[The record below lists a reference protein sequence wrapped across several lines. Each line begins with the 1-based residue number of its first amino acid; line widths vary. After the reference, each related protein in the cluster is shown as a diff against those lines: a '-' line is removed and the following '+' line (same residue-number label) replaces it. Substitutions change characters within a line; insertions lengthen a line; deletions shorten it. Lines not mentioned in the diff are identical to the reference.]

1 LVYEHDFVY
10 WLAMEAAPEKRFAK
24 FGPYDADLR
33 TGELR
38 KHGIRLRLQEQPFQV
53 LAMLLSNPGELVTR
67 EQLQKRLWPGD
78 TFVDFDHGLNTAI
91 NKLREVLSDSSATP
105 KYIETLPRRGYRFLG
120 AVEFKDGASAGTEV
134 PSATPTVAAPTN
146 QMGTDL
152 PTAPRPIARALFLLL
167 QAMYLVFYF
176 VTLTRHDRIAEAINT
191 LFRGGGIE
199 VTVVALV
206 SAVVGIAIRLFFFS
220 GVALDSQRVGEIF
233 LRVFPF
239 VLFLDELWA
248 MSPLLIWRELGA
260 GIALAAVA
268 ALVWAPF
275 AQRTLIRMAYTAQ
288 LKAKP

>member
-1 LVYEHDFVY
+1 MYTDQRM
-10 WLAMEAAPEKRFAK
+10 AEAGKETRFAE
-24 FGPYDADLR
+24 FGPYKADLR

-53 LAMLLSNPGELVTR
+53 LAMLLLNPGELVTR

-105 KYIETLPRRGYRFLG
+105 KYIETLPRRGYRFL
-120 AVEFKDGASAGTEV
+120 ASVEFHNGSSAEAVSQPEATASPRQEAV
-134 PSATPTVAAPTN
+134 
-146 QMGTDL
+146 TDL
-152 PTAPRPIARALFLLL
+152 PAAPRPVARALFLLL
-167 QAMYLVFYF
+167 QAMYLVFYV
-176 VTLTRHDRIAEAINT
+176 VTLMRHDRIAEAVNS
-191 LFRGGGIE
+191 LFRGGGVE

-206 SAVVGIAIRLFFFS
+206 SSVVGIAIRLFFFS

-268 ALVWAPF
+268 ALAWAPF
-275 AQRTLIRMAYTAQ
+275 AQRTLIRMAYTATA
-288 LKAKP
+288 KANE